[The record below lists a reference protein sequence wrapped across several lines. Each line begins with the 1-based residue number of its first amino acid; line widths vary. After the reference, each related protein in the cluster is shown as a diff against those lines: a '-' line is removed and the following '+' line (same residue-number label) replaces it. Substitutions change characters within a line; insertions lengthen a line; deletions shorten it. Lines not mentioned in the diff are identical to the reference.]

1 VNHWQRRDFLHFLAA
16 SPLAGGLPEWARGV
30 LAFQNPAQGRG
41 GASGDSTTPART
53 QGPAIVGRA
62 ADALDVFDME
72 TVARANT
79 RGSHWAY
86 LMTGVDNEDTLRANR
101 EGFAR
106 LALRS
111 RRLVDVS
118 KIDQKI
124 TIFGQTYD
132 SPLFICPTG
141 SNRAYHQDG
150 ELAVSRA
157 AKAGNHLQML
167 STVATVSIEDAIKAR
182 EGPVWYQLYPP
193 KDWAAAVKMA
203 RRAEAAGCT
212 TIVLTVDL
220 NPGSN
225 RVTLDRAR
233 RGGGRGCEGCHGDG
247 TPAANLSRKPMFDGL
262 GPDGLQYQN
271 ADVTWDTIRRLRD
284 TVKTRILVKGLAA
297 SEDAELALRHGV
309 DGIVVS
315 NHGGRA
321 DDGGRGSIDCLPE
334 IVKAVSGRIPV
345 LFDSGVRR
353 GTDVVKA
360 LALGATA
367 VGIGRPYIWGL
378 AAFGQAGVERV
389 LAILRAETRG
399 AMAHVGATS
408 VKGIPRNAV
417 VPSGRG

>member
-1 VNHWQRRDFLHFLAA
+1 VNNWDRRDFLHFLAA
-16 SPLAGGLPEWARGV
+16 SPLAGGLPDWAREV
-30 LAFQNPAQGRG
+30 LSSQQGRG
-41 GASGDSTTPART
+41 GATGDSTAPTRT
-53 QGPAIVGRA
+53 QGPALVGRA

-72 TVARANT
+72 AVARANT

-111 RRLVDVS
+111 RRLIDTS
-118 KIDQKI
+118 KIDTKI
-124 TIFGQTYD
+124 TIFGETYD
-132 SPLFICPTG
+132 SPVFVCPVG
-141 SNRAYHQDG
+141 SNRAYHQDA
-150 ELAVSRA
+150 EIAVSRA

-167 STVATVSIEDAIKAR
+167 STVATTSIEDAIAAR
-182 EGPVWYQLYPP
+182 GAPVWFQFYPP
-193 KDWAAAVKMA
+193 RDWTSAAKMVK
-203 RRAEAAGCT
+203 RAESAGST
-212 TIVLTVDL
+212 VTVLTVDL

-225 RVTLDRAR
+225 RVTLERMQRDQ
-233 RGGGRGCEGCHGDG
+233 RGCTGCHEG
-247 TPAANLSRKPMFDGL
+247 TAAARVARKPMFDGL
-262 GPDGLQYQN
+262 PPEALPYQN
-271 ADVTWDTIRRLRD
+271 ADVTWDMVKRIRD
-284 TVKTRILVKGLAA
+284 TVKTKLVIKGIGDEADAA
-297 SEDAELALRHGV
+297 LALKHGV

-334 IVKAVSGRIPV
+334 IVKAVNGRVPV

-399 AMAHVGATS
+399 AMAHAGATS
-408 VKGIPRNAV
+408 VKAIPRTAV
-417 VPSGRG
+417 VPSGRS

>member
-1 VNHWQRRDFLHFLAA
+1 MNNWDRRDFLHFLAA

-30 LAFQNPAQGRG
+30 LALQQGRG
-41 GASGDSTTPART
+41 GAGSDSTPSGGRG
-53 QGPAIVGRA
+53 QGPALIGRA
-62 ADALDVFDME
+62 ADALEVFDFE
-72 TVARANT
+72 PVARTNI
-79 RGSHWAY
+79 RGAHWAY
-86 LMTGVDNEDTLRANR
+86 LQTGVDNEDTLRANR
-101 EGFAR
+101 EGFQR
-106 LALRS
+106 FALRS
-111 RRLVDVS
+111 RRLIDVAR
-118 KIDQKI
+118 IDTKI

-132 SPLFICPTG
+132 SPVFICPTS
-141 SNRAYHQDG
+141 SNKAFHQDG
-150 ELAVSRA
+150 ELAVARA

-167 STVATVSIEDAIKAR
+167 STVATASIEDAIAAR
-182 EGPVWYQLYPP
+182 GGPVWFQFYPP
-193 KDWAAAVKMA
+193 NDWETAMKMA
-203 RRAEAAGCT
+203 RRAEVAGAT

-225 RVTLDRAR
+225 RVTLARAQQ
-233 RGGGRGCEGCHGDG
+233 GGGRGCTGCHEQGNAL
-247 TPAANLSRKPMFDGL
+247 AAVSRKPMFDSL
-262 GPDGLQYQN
+262 GPKGVPYSNPFL
-271 ADVTWDTIRRLRD
+271 TWDHVKRLRD
-284 TVKTRILVKGLAA
+284 TVKMRVVIKGLAA
-297 SEDAELALRHGV
+297 SEDAELALRYGV

-334 IVKAVSGRIPV
+334 IVKAVNGRIPV

-367 VGIGRPYIWGL
+367 VGIGRPYLWGL

-417 VPSGRG
+417 VPSGRS